1 MFRLNGLRNHLRIG
15 FVFLVFFYILLFN
28 NVSAQEFSSDK
39 IPPQFQAVL
48 PSDFDIE
55 SLTPDQRK
63 AIESELSKKDGQ
75 APPESEEMAPEAGE
89 TEETQTGLELIQIK
103 HEEKGVQPL
112 ERFGL
117 AF

>member
-1 MFRLNGLRNHLRIG
+1 MFRLPGLRNYLRIG
-15 FVFLVFFYILLFN
+15 FVFLGSFCLLHFN

-89 TEETQTGLELIQIK
+89 TE
-103 HEEKGVQPL
+103 
-112 ERFGL
+112 
-117 AF
+117 